1 MPRFARLASA
11 TFLLYALYALMGC
24 SSPPRHLQS
33 AEDALD
39 TGGPS
44 TLLFHSTLYYPA
56 ELSLRFD
63 GYVLGVEKSPRARVM
78 RSTMPNIQPRGM
90 AGLSQDTLD
99 KRLGERKLLYIS
111 HVVESH
117 AEDSLRN
124 CALYDA
130 YARPGVQPLAAPC
143 AGPHLNAGAPEDAF
157 NNSWRALEAL
167 QASVQD
173 KVKTGQYT
181 DVLVITMGW
190 NTPQEEAIRNFNSI
204 VTQIKASSPR
214 PFKPIVIGVT
224 WPSQW
229 SSEWWGPLVRLLSF
243 RTKADDADELGMT
256 WLAVLLH
263 QTLPAAK
270 GSLPLTVIGHSF
282 GSRATSLAACVGPV
296 IYDQAP
302 HTQLSR
308 IDTLINL
315 QGAFASDRL
324 FGAPED
330 DIAYPT
336 GCPQVGR
343 LVLTA
348 SRHDDAVASAW
359 WTHYAGEA
367 ASFNKRCRGQGG
379 FVNCLKADAQG
390 KLAVLNA
397 APNSNIHYIDASD
410 LIHESAYLSGGGA
423 HSDIYR
429 REHGHMIHQIW
440 ALPSTQGQQRAQVAP

>member
-1 MPRFARLASA
+1 MPRLAQLASA
-11 TFLLYALYALMGC
+11 ALLLYALVGC
-24 SSPPRHLQS
+24 TSPPRHLQS

-63 GYVLGVEKSPRARVM
+63 GYVLGVEKSPRLRVM
-78 RSTMPNIQPRGM
+78 RNTMPNIQPRGM
-90 AGLSQDTLD
+90 AGLSQANLD
-99 KRLGERKLLYIS
+99 KRLGESKLLYIS

-117 AEDSLRN
+117 ADDSLRN

-130 YARPGVQPLAAPC
+130 YEQAGVQPLAAPC
-143 AGPHLNAGAPEDAF
+143 ADTHLDAGAPGEAF
-157 NNSWRALEAL
+157 NNSWRALDVL
-167 QASVQD
+167 QASVQE
-173 KVKTGQYT
+173 KVRTGRYT

-204 VTQIKASSPR
+204 VTQIKASSTKR
-214 PFKPIVIGVT
+214 FNPIVIGVT

-270 GSLPLTVIGHSF
+270 GNLPLTVIGHSF
-282 GSRATSLAACVGPV
+282 GSRAASLAACVGPV
-296 IYDQAP
+296 IYDKAP
-302 HTQLSR
+302 HTQLAR

-315 QGAFASDRL
+315 QGAFSSERL
-324 FGAPED
+324 FGAAED
-330 DIAYPT
+330 DVAYPA

-348 SRHDDAVASAW
+348 SSHDEAVASAW
-359 WTHYAGEA
+359 WTTYAGEE
-367 ASFNKRCRGQGG
+367 ASFKKRCSGQGG
-379 FVNCLKADAQG
+379 FINCLKADAQG
-390 KLAVLNA
+390 KLVTLNA
-397 APNSNIHYIDASD
+397 AANSNIHYIDASD
-410 LIHESAYLSGGGA
+410 LIHEAAYLSGGGA

-429 REHGHMIHQIW
+429 REHGRMVHEIW
-440 ALPSTQGQQRAQVAP
+440 ALPSTQPQQTAQATP